1 MTTRTKKT
9 AEPTVK
15 KRRWWGITWKLL
27 LLLSV
32 LFGAYLFYLDAQ
44 IKHHFSG
51 NKWQVP
57 AQIYARPLQIEV
69 GEEITRKEITDELK
83 LLGYRKVVQPSGS
96 GEYSVASSAIEVFR
110 RAFHFPGGYQPL
122 QRVLISWDGA
132 RIGAIRNVDSGQ
144 ALTSMQLEP
153 WLVTRLASG
162 SSEDRMLVK
171 LDEVP
176 PLLVK
181 ALTLVEDRDFYSHH
195 GVAPLSILRALIAN
209 IAAGKTVQ
217 GGSTLTQQLV
227 KNLYL
232 SRERSIER
240 KVKEAL
246 MAIIIDARYSK
257 DAIIQAYLN
266 EVFLGQS
273 GSMAVHGFGLASY
286 FFFDRPI
293 NELDET
299 EIALMVAMI
308 KGPSFYNP
316 RKYPDRAI
324 ERRNLVL
331 RLLME
336 ANEITPQEYEMAVS
350 RPLSIASGD
359 SLATGKHPAFM
370 SQVKRE
376 LQSILADP
384 NIRESGVKVFTT
396 LDIHAQ
402 RRAEK
407 ALTSTLNKLQSGRDV
422 PLEGAMLVTD
432 IASGQL
438 RAIVGGKNAGYAG
451 FNRALDAVR
460 PIGSLAKPAV
470 YVAALSEPARYHL
483 ATPLEDNPLTI
494 EDEHGEPWQPQN
506 FDKTFSGSVPLLY
519 ALARSLNVPT
529 VNLGLELGIDKVATM
544 LRQLGVK
551 RDFPMVPSLTLG
563 AVELTPFDTTQ
574 MYQTLSNNG
583 AYRPLHAV
591 SAIVSANDHL
601 MWRHSE
607 YGEQRVEEE
616 AAYLLNYA
624 LYKVTT
630 DGTAKSLGRT
640 FPNVNMAGKTG
651 TTDDYR
657 DSWFAGFDRNHLT
670 TVWVGNDDNNS
681 IGLTGASGA
690 LPVFIAYQQLQEPK
704 SLSRRFPDGLGI
716 AHFDPN
722 TGEVVV
728 AGCPNSMS
736 VPAVLD
742 VLPPAQQDC
751 FGKPVAPKKSKTKA
765 TKKSWWERLLGL

>member
-1 MTTRTKKT
+1 MTTRSKKA
-9 AEPTVK
+9 AEPSVK

-27 LLLSV
+27 LLFSV
-32 LFGAYLFYLDAQ
+32 LLGAYVFYLDAQ
-44 IKHHFSG
+44 IKHHFTG

-57 AQIYARPLQIEV
+57 AQIYARPLNIEV
-69 GEEITRKEITDELK
+69 GEEITRKEVTDELT
-83 LLGYRKVVQPSGS
+83 LLGYRKVASPSGS
-96 GEYSVASSAIEVFR
+96 GEYSVGGKSIELFR
-110 RAFHFPGGYQPL
+110 RAFHFPEGFQPL
-122 QRVLISWDGA
+122 KRLLIRWDGA
-132 RIGAIRNVDSGQ
+132 RIADIRDVDTGQ
-144 ALTSMQLEP
+144 SLPSMQLES

-171 LDEVP
+171 LEDVP

-181 ALTLVEDRDFYSHH
+181 ALTLVEDRDFYHHH
-195 GVAPLSILRALIAN
+195 GVAPLSILRALVAN
-209 IAAGKTVQ
+209 IAAGRTVQ

-257 DAIIQAYLN
+257 DDIIQAYLN

-273 GSMAVHGFGLASY
+273 GGMAVHGFGLASY

-316 RKYPDRAI
+316 RKYPERAL

-336 ANEITPQEYEMAVS
+336 ANDITPQEYEMAAS
-350 RPLSIASGD
+350 RPLGIATGD

-376 LQSILADP
+376 LQLILADP

-407 ALTSTLNKLQSGRDV
+407 ALTDTLSKLQSGREA
-422 PLEGAMLVTD
+422 PLEGAMLVAD

-438 RAIVGGKNAGYAG
+438 RAIIGGKEVEFAG

-470 YVAALSEPARYHL
+470 YLAALSEPSRYHL

-494 EDEHGEPWQPQN
+494 EDEYGKPWQPQN
-506 FDKTFSGSVPLLY
+506 FDKTFSGSVPLLF
-519 ALARSLNVPT
+519 ALAKSLNVPT
-529 VNLGLELGIDKVATM
+529 VNLGLDLGLDKVAEM
-544 LRQLGVK
+544 FRALGVK
-551 RDFPMVPSLTLG
+551 RDFPLVPSLTLG
-563 AVELTPFDTTQ
+563 AVALTPFETTQ

-601 MWRHSE
+601 MWRQAE

-616 AAYLLNYA
+616 ATYLLNYA

-630 DGTAKSLGRT
+630 DGTAKGLGRA

-657 DSWFAGFDRNHLT
+657 DSWFAGFDRNNLSV
-670 TVWVGNDDNNS
+670 VWVGNDDNAS
-681 IGLTGASGA
+681 TGLTGASGA

-742 VLPPAQQDC
+742 VLPPAQRDC
-751 FGKPVAPKKSKTKA
+751 FGKPVTTQKSEKKAS
-765 TKKSWWERLLGL
+765 KKSWWERLLGL